1 MPVIFSEKYNSFSP
15 GKLLIHELIKW
26 SRKNNIS
33 IFDFGIGEE
42 VYKKYWS
49 NDFMK
54 IFKHIDYRGLKGFIF
69 FYILKFY
76 LNIKTLSRK
85 P

>member
-1 MPVIFSEKYNSFSP
+1 MPVIFSEKYIIFL

-42 VYKKYWS
+42 VYKNTGVTTS
-49 NDFMK
+49 
-54 IFKHIDYRGLKGFIF
+54 
-69 FYILKFY
+69 
-76 LNIKTLSRK
+76 
-85 P
+85 